1 MRNIN
6 LKQKNMKIIYTLLLA
21 FITIGT
27 NSQTVTT
34 FLDSGDAF
42 VDDAMALDSKGNLY
56 GSSFYG
62 GTVYKITP
70 DGISTPFITGLAW
83 ANGLAV
89 DSEDNIYVAEY
100 LNASINK
107 YDNDGNL
114 IEKLSIGTG
123 YPSGLI
129 KAYKSDK
136 MIFTD
141 VGDNSINE
149 LSADGSIRVLY
160 QGGPLNIP
168 VGLAYG
174 PGGDLYIG
182 NYIGREIY
190 RLPNGENEVE
200 YVATVPVSSNV
211 WPYLAFITYAQGSI
225 YGTVYGEHKIYK
237 IDPRHVDDVEIFS
250 GSIYGDTDGNVAD
263 ATYAYPAGII
273 ANKSG
278 NTLYVSEFS
287 GFGNIRKITNGN
299 GNRLQKKATNLNI
312 VSYPNPASDYINIET
327 TSETNKNNDYT
338 IKLYS
343 INSNNLVLEKKK
355 VKIKGTYSLSLDGLN
370 TGLYIL
376 EVSAK
381 GISESKT
388 IIINQE

>member
-1 MRNIN
+1 
-6 LKQKNMKIIYTLLLA
+6 MKFIYTLLVA

-27 NSQTVTT
+27 YSQTVTT
-34 FLDSGDAF
+34 FLNENDAV
-42 VDDAMALDSKGNLY
+42 VDDAMALDSQGNLY
-56 GSSFYG
+56 GSTFYG

-70 DGISTPFITGLAW
+70 DGTSTPFVTDLGW

-100 LNASINK
+100 LNATINK

-114 IEKLSIGTG
+114 LEKLSIGTG

-136 MIFTD
+136 MIYTN

-174 PGGDLYIG
+174 PHGDLYIG

-190 RLPNGENEVE
+190 RLPNGKDEVE
-200 YVATVPVSSNV
+200 YVATVPAPNNQV
-211 WPYLAFITYAQGSI
+211 PYLAFIAYAQGFL

-237 IDPRHVDDVEIFS
+237 IDPRHVDDVEIYS
-250 GSIYGDTDGNVAD
+250 GSTYGDTDGNISE

-273 ANKSG
+273 ANNSG

-287 GFGNIRKITNGN
+287 GDGNIRKITNGN
-299 GNRLQKKATNLNI
+299 KDNIQNKAKTLRI
-312 VSYPNPASDYINIET
+312 VSYPNPATDYINIET
-327 TSETNKNNDYT
+327 NSDENKSAIYT
-338 IKLYS
+338 IEIYN
-343 INSNNLVLEKKK
+343 INNGSLVLEKKNL
-355 VKIKGTYSLSLDGLN
+355 KINGTYSLALENLN
-370 TGLYIL
+370 TGLYVL
-376 EVSAK
+376 VVSTN

-388 IIINQE
+388 IIIDRE

>member
-1 MRNIN
+1 
-6 LKQKNMKIIYTLLLA
+6 MKLIYTLLIA

-27 NSQTVTT
+27 HSQTVTT
-34 FLDSGDAF
+34 FLNANDAT
-42 VDDAMALDSKGNLY
+42 VDDAMTLDSQGNLY
-56 GSSFYG
+56 GSTFYG

-70 DGISTPFITGLAW
+70 DGTSTPFVTDLAW

-107 YDNDGNL
+107 YDNNGNL
-114 IEKLSIGTG
+114 IEKLSIGSG

-129 KAYKSDK
+129 KAYKSDN
-136 MIFTD
+136 MIYTN

-174 PGGDLYIG
+174 PHGDLYIG

-190 RLPNGENEVE
+190 RLPLGEDEVE
-200 YVATVPVSSNV
+200 YVATVPAPNNHV
-211 WPYLAFITYAQGSI
+211 PYLAFIAYAQGFL

-237 IDPRHVDDVEIFS
+237 IDPRHVDDVEIYS
-250 GSIYGDTDGNVAD
+250 GSTYGDTDGNISE

-287 GFGNIRKITNGN
+287 GYGNIRKITNGDGHGSQN
-299 GNRLQKKATNLNI
+299 KATPLSI

-327 TSETNKNNDYT
+327 NSGENKNVHYT
-338 IKLYS
+338 IRIYDL
-343 INSNNLVLEKKK
+343 NNGNLALEKNKQ
-355 VKIKGTYSLSLDGLN
+355 KINGTYSLALDGLN
-370 TGLYIL
+370 TGIYELV
-376 EVSAK
+376 VSAK

-388 IIINQE
+388 IIINRE

>member
-1 MRNIN
+1 
-6 LKQKNMKIIYTLLLA
+6 MKFIYTLLIA
-21 FITIGT
+21 FITINT
-27 NSQTVTT
+27 QSQTVTT
-34 FLDSGDAF
+34 FLNSNDAV
-42 VDDAMALDSKGNLY
+42 VDDAMALDSQGNLY
-56 GSSFYG
+56 GSTFYG

-70 DGISTPFITGLAW
+70 DGTSSPFVTGLAW

-100 LNASINK
+100 LNATINK

-114 IEKLSIGTG
+114 IEKLSIGSG

-136 MIFTD
+136 MIYTN

-174 PGGDLYIG
+174 QRGDLYIG

-190 RLPNGENEVE
+190 RLPKGEDELE
-200 YVATVPVSSNV
+200 YVATVPAPNNDV
-211 WPYLAFITYAQGSI
+211 PYLAFIAYAQGSL

-237 IDPRHVDDVEIFS
+237 IHPRHVDDVEIFS
-250 GSIYGDTDGNVAD
+250 GSIYGDTDGNISE
-263 ATYAYPAGII
+263 ATFAYPAGII

-278 NTLYVSEFS
+278 NTLYVSEFN
-287 GFGNIRKITNGN
+287 GLGNIRKITNGN
-299 GNRLQKKATNLNI
+299 GRELQNHATSFNLI
-312 VSYPNPASDYINIET
+312 SYPNPASDYINIET
-327 TSETNKNNDYT
+327 NLDENKNENYT
-338 IKLYS
+338 IRVYEVNKG
-343 INSNNLVLEKKK
+343 NLVLEKKNTN
-355 VKIKGTYSLSLDGLN
+355 INEPYTISLVGLN
-370 TGLYIL
+370 NGIYELI
-376 EVSAK
+376 VSTK
-381 GISESKT
+381 RVSESKT
-388 IIINQE
+388 FIIDRE

>member
-1 MRNIN
+1 
-6 LKQKNMKIIYTLLLA
+6 MKLIYTVLIA
-21 FITIGT
+21 FISIGI
-27 NSQTVTT
+27 NAQTVTT
-34 FLDSGDAF
+34 FLNSNDAV
-42 VDDAMALDSKGNLY
+42 VDDAMALDSQGNLY
-56 GSSFYG
+56 GSTFYG

-70 DGISTPFITGLAW
+70 DGTSSIFVSDLSW

-114 IEKLSIGTG
+114 IEKLSIGNG

-136 MIFTD
+136 MIYTD

-149 LSADGSIRVLY
+149 LSQDGTIRVLY

-174 PGGDLYIG
+174 PHGDLYIG

-190 RLPNGENEVE
+190 RLPNGGNEVE
-200 YVATVPVSSNV
+200 YVATVPAPSNDT
-211 WPYLAFITYAQGSI
+211 PFLAFIAYAQGFV

-237 IDPRHVDDVEIFS
+237 IDPRSVDDVEIYS
-250 GSIYGDTDGNVAD
+250 GSTYGDMDGNITE

-278 NTLYVSEFS
+278 NTLYISEFS
-287 GFGNIRKITNGN
+287 GYGNIRKITNGN
-299 GNRLQKKATNLNI
+299 GRGLLNNPSPLSI
-312 VSYPNPASDYINIET
+312 VSYPNPASDYITIA
-327 TSETNKNNDYT
+327 TNSTDKKSNLYT
-338 IKLYS
+338 IRIYDL
-343 INSNNLVLEKKK
+343 NNGILALEKSQLTID
-355 VKIKGTYSLSLDGLN
+355 VSYTLSLDGLK
-370 TGLYIL
+370 TGLYELI
-376 EVSAK
+376 VSNNEL
-381 GISESKT
+381 SDSKT
-388 IIINQE
+388 IIIERD

>member
-1 MRNIN
+1 
-6 LKQKNMKIIYTLLLA
+6 MKFIYTLLIA
-21 FITIGT
+21 FITIGAQ
-27 NSQTVTT
+27 SQTVTT
-34 FLDSGDAF
+34 FLNSNDAV
-42 VDDAMALDSKGNLY
+42 VDDAMALDSQGNLY
-56 GSSFYG
+56 GSTFYG

-70 DGISTPFITGLAW
+70 DGTSTPFVTGLAW

-136 MIFTD
+136 MIYTN

-174 PGGDLYIG
+174 PHGDLYIG

-190 RLPNGENEVE
+190 RLPNGGEEVE
-200 YVATVPVSSNV
+200 YVATVPAPNNQV
-211 WPYLAFITYAQGSI
+211 PYLAFIAYAQGSL

-237 IDPRHVDDVEIFS
+237 IHPRHVDDVEIYS
-250 GSIYGDTDGNVAD
+250 GSTYGDTDGNISE
-263 ATYAYPAGII
+263 ATFAYPAGII

-278 NTLYVSEFS
+278 NTLYVSEFN
-287 GFGNIRKITNGN
+287 GLGNIRKITNGN
-299 GNRLQKKATNLNI
+299 GRDSQNETTPLSI

-327 TSETNKNNDYT
+327 NSDENKNA
-338 IKLYS
+338 LYS
-343 INSNNLVLEKKK
+343 LKIYNLNNGSLALEKNRL
-355 VKIKGTYSLSLDGLN
+355 KINGTYTLALDALN
-370 TGLYIL
+370 TGLYEL
-376 EVSAK
+376 VVSSK

-388 IIINQE
+388 IIIHRE